1 MVDSKITYKVVA
13 QVLPPRRVYE
23 FSKYVFDF
31 SFAFII
37 LIFIWPILI
46 IIAIAIKISS
56 PGPVLYRGLRTGFHG
71 KPFYI
76 NKFRS
81 MIVGADKFSGTTSK
95 KDSRV
100 TPIGRV
106 LRKNKLDELPQ
117 LINIL
122 KGEMSFVGPRPEL
135 PRYTERYNE
144 KELLILSVRPGITDF
159 SSLHFSNLNELI
171 EDDDPDNAFETK
183 ILMEKNRLRL
193 KYVESRSFFVDI
205 TLIVKTTL
213 RVLRL
218 I

>member
-1 MVDSKITYKVVA
+1 MADSKITDK
-13 QVLPPRRVYE
+13 VLPQIVPRRRVYE
-23 FSKYVFDF
+23 FSKRVFDF

-37 LIFIWPILI
+37 LIFIWPIFI
-46 IIAIAIKISS
+46 IIAVAIKVSS
-56 PGPVLYRGLRTGFHG
+56 PGPVLYRGLRIGLHG

-81 MIVGADKFSGTTSK
+81 MILGADKFSGTTSK
-95 KDSRV
+95 NDSRV

-117 LINIL
+117 LINVL

-135 PRYTERYNE
+135 PRYTARYDK

-159 SSLHFSNLNELI
+159 SSLYFSNLNELI
-171 EDDDPDNAFETK
+171 EDEEPDNAFETK

-193 KYVESRSFFVDI
+193 KYVESRGFFVDI
-205 TLIVKTTL
+205 TLIVKTIL

-218 I
+218 S